1 MENLKTNWKLSEK
14 SKNPRSQQEIGCE
27 EIENILKTAGFILF
41 FSKKVALSPAIIQN
55 FAGRRGNKSVQPPKN
70 GWTSLQKATWKLVGE
85 IADFRRYNKEK
96 RLWHLFHHSLMEVT
110 TRFELVNEGFADLC
124 LTTMIVVSP
133 SFSELLRVSRMYLL
147 HSTSTRLP
155 TGISPPLGDIIIAHT
170 PLSLQHSRI
179 LGRALFLGCS
189 HFSFLY
195 LSKPTILPTI
205 L

>member
-1 MENLKTNWKLSEK
+1 MENLKTNWKLSGK
-14 SKNPRSQQEIGCE
+14 TKNPRSQQEIGCE